1 MASSSQVLKKKQ
13 NKTQLFS
20 IYLTMKN
27 RYNTFIFWEQAIPG
41 EA

>member
-1 MASSSQVLKKKQ
+1 MASSSQVLKKK